1 MDSYYETVL
10 YKSSDEQKC
19 FDFSE
24 PKDKF
29 YTKKKCFVLDTYR
42 ACVYLISCKNT
53 PVSCSV
59 SKSLFILKKI
69 K

>member
-29 YTKKKCFVLDTYR
+29 YTK
-42 ACVYLISCKNT
+42 
-53 PVSCSV
+53 
-59 SKSLFILKKI
+59 
-69 K
+69 